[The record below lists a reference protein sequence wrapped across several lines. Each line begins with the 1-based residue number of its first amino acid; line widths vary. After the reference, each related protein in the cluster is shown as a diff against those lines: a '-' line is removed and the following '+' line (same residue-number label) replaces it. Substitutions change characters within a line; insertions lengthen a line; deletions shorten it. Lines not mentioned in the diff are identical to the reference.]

1 VTLHPNEFVNR
12 SVDSQDPDFW
22 EERYRAERVPWDLG
36 GEPTDLARAL
46 GNELPR
52 PGKVL
57 IPGCGSGYE
66 VRSFAAAGWDVCAI
80 DFAPAAVARARRML
94 GPLGD
99 RVRVADF
106 FGDSLAGPF
115 DVVYERTFLCS
126 LPPTLWADYAER
138 VAALLRPGGVLAGI
152 FFYGVDPEPPPHP
165 LTPAEA
171 DRLFGRQFRRIVD
184 RPIAADDSLPIYG
197 GAERWQLWER
207 LPTPTP

>member
-1 VTLHPNEFVNR
+1 MAALTPVAIAVP
-12 SVDSQDPDFW
+12 VDSRDREFW
-22 EERYRAERVPWDLG
+22 EERYRAGRLPWDLG
-36 GEPTDLARAL
+36 GEPADLAQAL
-46 GNELPR
+46 NHELRR

-66 VRSFAAAGWDVCAI
+66 VRSFAAAGWEVCAI

-99 RVRVADF
+99 RVRLADF
-106 FGDSLAGPF
+106 FVDPLPGPF

-126 LPPTLWADYAER
+126 LPPVVWTRYAER
-138 VAALLRPGGVLAGI
+138 IAALLRPGGVLAGI
-152 FFYGVDPEPPPHP
+152 FFYGTDPEPPPHP

-171 DRLFGRQFRRIVD
+171 ERLFGRHFRLIAD
-184 RPIAADDSLPIYG
+184 HPIPAGTSLPIYG